1 MGLLEQFSSG
11 YYRAQME
18 VQPFEDGPSI
28 EQGLYDIINRRVYD
42 TTDAPVTMRLGL
54 SGGPRFVPSAER
66 SIPKDVIG
74 VPESILKESDTH
86 PADSNVNV
94 FVLKP
99 KAAYRFNKSM
109 DPQAQYCYDENGN
122 CDVRDDSFTYGR

>member
-1 MGLLEQFSSG
+1 MSLLEKFSGG

-18 VQPFEDGPSI
+18 VQPFENGPAI

-54 SGGPRFVPSAER
+54 NSGPRFVPSAER
-66 SIPKDVIG
+66 SMPKDVIG
-74 VPESILKESDTH
+74 VPKSILDESNTH
-86 PADSNVNV
+86 PADTNVNV

-99 KAAYRFNKSM
+99 QAAYRFNKTM
-109 DPQAQYCYDENGN
+109 DPSGHYCYDEDGGCQLSDN
-122 CDVRDDSFTYGR
+122 RHY